1 MGNIPKLSAGMML
14 VVKVSGGEK
23 LIFFKGHFVA
33 LHHFKYKSD
42 AGPLHP
48 PFPYLVNFQTDA
60 AIKVG
65 AECFSRYYSLVSPR
79 G

>member
-23 LIFFKGHFVA
+23 LIFLKDTLLLFI
-33 LHHFKYKSD
+33 FKYKSD
-42 AGPLHP
+42 ANLLHP
-48 PFPYLVNFQTDA
+48 PFPYFVNFQTDA

-65 AECFSRYYSLVSPR
+65 AECFSRYYSLV
-79 G
+79 